1 MKRKQKEKPKNL
13 SRPVTWFWLSPT
25 GAEGEIQPS
34 ATRIIQ
40 SAFWQPCHLSV
51 GASWLCSLKQA
62 ALWLLQLPGLVP
74 LLLLLKRSER
84 CTLGN
89 SVHRVCQYT
98 TSQSAKLTII
108 LKIKPNP
115 KTNVYF
121 RYLLQGRKS
130 YRKLIYHVAV
140 AEVSGQSK
148 CNTGDSDIRV

>member
-1 MKRKQKEKPKNL
+1 MVKWRSSASNFTSFSSKKKTKKKTQKIKLGFPAL

-62 ALWLLQLPGLVP
+62 ALWLLLLPGLVP
-74 LLLLLKRSER
+74 LLLLLLLLLLKRSER
-84 CTLGN
+84 CILGN
-89 SVHRVCQYT
+89 SVHRVGQYT

-108 LKIKPNP
+108 LKIKT
-115 KTNVYF
+115 KTNVY
-121 RYLLQGRKS
+121 
-130 YRKLIYHVAV
+130 
-140 AEVSGQSK
+140 
-148 CNTGDSDIRV
+148 